1 MRPKKDVKEL
11 AAKLAGM
18 QTAESAARAL
28 NIRKKTMINYISK
41 LRKLGLVETTRG
53 AGKKRL
59 YRIYAT
65 RQPKKGTGLYAF
77 ISKNSKV
84 KVIPRQEVYV
94 YNELSIEKAIV
105 KAIESRDFRIVLAAL
120 GLFSKVTNWPDLNKL
135 AKKAHMQR
143 KIGALY
149 ELAKKVMRVRHIDRR
164 TLNSLQTGKDC
175 GRYIILNL
183 KSKDFKSLEK
193 RWKVY
198 IPFNLKDLEEY
209 A

>member
-65 RQPKKGTGLYAF
+65 RQPEKGTGLYAF

-105 KAIESRDFRIVLAAL
+105 KAIESRDFRIILAAL

-135 AKKAHMQR
+135 AKKAHVQR
-143 KIGALY
+143 KVGALY

-209 A
+209 V